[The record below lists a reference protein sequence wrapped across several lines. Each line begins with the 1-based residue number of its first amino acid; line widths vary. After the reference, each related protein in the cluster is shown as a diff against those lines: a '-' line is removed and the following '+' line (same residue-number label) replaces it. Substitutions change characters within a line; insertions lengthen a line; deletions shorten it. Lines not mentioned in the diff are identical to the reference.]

1 MPRRAVLP
9 DNVPACHVMIRQ
21 LEDRVDELESDVKS
35 LKRALFGSQRERFVS
50 GNANETSGRNA
61 SHPSL
66 LTAPLAANTGDQPP
80 AAASD
85 SPASDS
91 GLQPE
96 TRRRT
101 SLGRRPRQ
109 LDAAIIREQILHRL
123 QEEDVP
129 AKLWNDPRA
138 RRFFRFVREELE
150 IQRPAL
156 KVFEHYEEVLTVD
169 DLRTETTRF
178 VTARTPNPVLDRCYA
193 GPELLA
199 TLAASRFADHIPYYR
214 EEDILARQQVTI
226 GRATQWRWM
235 RKLSALLLPLVE
247 LMRQRTRKSHV
258 MGIDETPIAQ
268 LCPGSED
275 AGTRS
280 VYLYALYGDASQP
293 YSCFEYA
300 SRKTEVNVRRIVGDF
315 CGVLQSDAYICYSLV
330 AASRSAD
337 IIPVGCWAHARRKFE
352 PLVKEGPH
360 PQATWVLERIQRI
373 YDIEHRAG
381 LMNDAERLALRQA
394 ESRPIVEEIARWLD
408 ERSRSEM
415 PQSPL
420 RKGVSYLWS
429 RWPMFT
435 RFLEDGSIPVDN
447 NRTEAS
453 IKGPVMGKKN
463 WLFFGNE
470 AAGQTAAIMYSLTMT
485 CRRHNIDV
493 VAYLIDVLRRIRKTP
508 TSQLAELLPDR
519 WIEAHAEARVM
530 QRVRESHAAAT
541 RKRERR
547 QQRRLAVPTG

>member
-1 MPRRAVLP
+1 MARRTVLP
-9 DNVPACHVMIRQ
+9 DNVPDCHVLIRQ

-50 GNANETSGRNA
+50 GNTKDTSG
-61 SHPSL
+61 SHEPSPSI
-66 LTAPLAANTGDQPP
+66 LTIPVDRSTGDQSP
-80 AAASD
+80 AAPMD
-85 SPASDS
+85 SESH
-91 GLQPE
+91 PE
-96 TRRRT
+96 SRRRT

-109 LDAAIIREQILHRL
+109 LDAAILREQVLHRL
-123 QEEDVP
+123 REEDVP
-129 AKLWNDPRA
+129 VKLWKDPRA

-150 IQRPAL
+150 IQRPSL
-156 KVFEHYEEVLTVD
+156 RVFEHYEEVLTID
-169 DLRTETTRF
+169 DFKTETTRF
-178 VTARTPNPVLDRCYA
+178 VTAQTPEPVLDRCYA

-235 RKLSALLLPLVE
+235 RKLSTLLLPLVD
-247 LMRQRTRKSHV
+247 LMRQRARKSHV
-258 MGIDETPIAQ
+258 LGIDETPIAQ
-268 LCPGSED
+268 LCPESEK

-300 SRKTEVNVRRIVGDF
+300 SRKTEVNVRRIIGDF

-330 AASRSAD
+330 AASRSED

-360 PQATWVLERIQRI
+360 PQATWILERVQQM
-373 YDIEHRAG
+373 YDIEDRAR
-381 LMNDAERLALRQA
+381 LMTDAERLTLRQA
-394 ESRPIVEEIARWLD
+394 ESKPIVEDIARWLE

-420 RKGVSYLWS
+420 RAGVNYLWS
-429 RWPMFT
+429 RWSMFT

-470 AAGQTAAIMYSLTMT
+470 AAGETAAILYSLTMT
-485 CRRHNIDV
+485 CRRHCIDV
-493 VAYLIDVLRRIRKTP
+493 VAYLTDVLRCIRQTP
-508 TSQLAELLPDR
+508 ADQLQELLPDR
-519 WIEAHAEARVM
+519 WIEAHPEARVT

-547 QQRRLAVPTG
+547 QKRRLAVASG